1 MPTVKPL
8 TVLARVTDAGR
19 QQGGPKPMKPLAI
32 IFAVWLAFGCYPAHA
47 EDMNCL
53 GTIQTIAGNLW
64 TVPSAASNP
73 TCKARILSRQVKSL
87 LTVCKIAQKCVFVG
101 IVIPR
106 DGDNIE
112 AYWDMIDAKPVKS
125 NLSTTAAS
133 AAQSA
138 SSNTCGTVGGYLPEV
153 SNKNWAN
160 HPRGAG

>member
-1 MPTVKPL
+1 
-8 TVLARVTDAGR
+8 
-19 QQGGPKPMKPLAI
+19 MKPLAI

-53 GTIQTIAGNLW
+53 GTIHTIAGNLW

-106 DGDNIE
+106 DGD
-112 AYWDMIDAKPVKS
+112 KHLFR
-125 NLSTTAAS
+125 LSCKCQTKA
-133 AAQSA
+133 
-138 SSNTCGTVGGYLPEV
+138 P
-153 SNKNWAN
+153 AN
-160 HPRGAG
+160 RSGRG